1 MLDIAQSP
9 VEKPSVRAPL
19 LWILVPQILGYA
31 AALNWEL
38 SPVICLLSGSALSL
52 KALRICRNSSY
63 NQFHWALCLSGSVIL
78 LSWAWYQECDPLI
91 RDSEL
96 LKLPPRAVEI
106 RKGMRCSSAA
116 GRSVA
121 VPPCSWILGRY
132 KTFGADKNRP
142 MMERFDEA

>member
-38 SPVICLLSGSALSL
+38 SPVICLLSGTALSL
-52 KALRICRNSSY
+52 KALWICRNSSY

-78 LSWAWYQECDPLI
+78 LSWAWYQERDP
-91 RDSEL
+91 
-96 LKLPPRAVEI
+96 
-106 RKGMRCSSAA
+106 
-116 GRSVA
+116 
-121 VPPCSWILGRY
+121 
-132 KTFGADKNRP
+132 
-142 MMERFDEA
+142 